1 MCWVHRFEFL
11 AFKSDVGHWRK
22 TDKNLV
28 GVSLRSIITNVVTQ
42 VSTRWVYR
50 SLNSHV
56 LKGLIRIVLL
66 QVIILLYL
74 LDSGEQ
80 TSKMILL
87 TNGM

>member
-1 MCWVHRFEFL
+1 VDRFEFL

-42 VSTRWVYR
+42 VRVRLGPVQY
-50 SLNSHV
+50 SLAVPDALEFWNDRLSS
-56 LKGLIRIVLL
+56 
-66 QVIILLYL
+66 LLYL